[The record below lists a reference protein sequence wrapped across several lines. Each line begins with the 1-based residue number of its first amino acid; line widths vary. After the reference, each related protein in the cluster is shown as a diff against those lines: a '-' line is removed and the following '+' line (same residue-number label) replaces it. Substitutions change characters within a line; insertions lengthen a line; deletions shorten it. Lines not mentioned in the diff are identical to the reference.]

1 MDGVLLIDKPAGPT
15 SHDMVAWVRRVSGER
30 RIGHTGT
37 LDPMATGLLPL
48 VLGRATRLAA
58 LLTGGD
64 KTYEAAIHLGFA
76 TTTDDAEG
84 TPMGEPSGALPEAP
98 AIREALE
105 AFRGVHEQVPPSH
118 SAKKVGGRR
127 AYELARRDQA
137 VVLAPVAVT
146 VHAIDLLAWEP
157 PLAHVRVASGS
168 GFYVRALARD
178 LGARLGTGGHLAS
191 LRRTRHGP
199 FDVADALPGAALATM
214 DRDALRGRILAPAAA
229 VAHLPAVTVTP
240 AGLARIRHGN
250 PVGPSALEPGGAAAL
265 GAAGP
270 VAVRGPD
277 GALVAVA
284 AARGGALHPVS
295 VLG

>member
-64 KTYEAAIHLGFA
+64 KTYEAAIRLGFP

-84 TPMGEPSGALPEAP
+84 EAIGETSDALPDAT
-98 AIREALE
+98 AIRDALE

-118 SAKKVGGRR
+118 SAKKIGGRR
-127 AYELARRDQA
+127 AYELARRDKP
-137 VVLAPVAVT
+137 VVLAPVVVT
-146 VHAIDLLAWEP
+146 VHAIELLAWEP

-178 LGARLGTGGHLAS
+178 LGAHLGCGGHLAA

-199 FDVADALPGAALATM
+199 FEVADALPADELATL
-214 DRDALRGRILAPAAA
+214 DVKGLAARVLTPAAA

-240 AGLARIRHGN
+240 AGLSRIRHGN
-250 PVGPSALEPGGAAAL
+250 AVGPAMLEPGGAASLA
-265 GAAGP
+265 AAGP
-270 VAVRGPD
+270 VGVRGPD

-284 AARGGALHPVS
+284 VARGGALHPVS

>member
-64 KTYEAAIHLGFA
+64 KTYDAAIRLGFA

-84 TPMGEPSGALPEAP
+84 TPLGEASATLPEAA
-98 AIREALE
+98 AIRDALE

-118 SAKKVGGRR
+118 SAKKIGGRR
-127 AYELARRDQA
+127 AYELARRDET
-137 VVLAPVAVT
+137 VVLAPVVVT
-146 VHAIDLLAWEP
+146 VHAITLLAWEP

-178 LGARLGTGGHLAS
+178 LGARLGTGGHLAA

-199 FDVADALPGAALATM
+199 FDVADALPAADLAAMDGAAVRARL
-214 DRDALRGRILAPAAA
+214 LAPAAA

-250 PVGPSALEPGGAAAL
+250 PVGPAGLEPGGAAAL
-265 GAAGP
+265 AATGP

-284 AARGGALHPVS
+284 AARAGALHPVS